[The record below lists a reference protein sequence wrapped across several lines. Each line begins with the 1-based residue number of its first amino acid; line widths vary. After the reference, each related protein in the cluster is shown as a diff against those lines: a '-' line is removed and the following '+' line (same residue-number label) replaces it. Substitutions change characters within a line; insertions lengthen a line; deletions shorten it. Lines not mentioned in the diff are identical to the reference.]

1 MLVGALVFA
10 LALGAYVVAA
20 AHDPRHLWSMIDLQ
34 VYRWGGEMARHHRN
48 VYDLQFEGFLSFT
61 YTPLAVLA
69 FELMSHLSLGVLR
82 FVMTG
87 ASIAALVG
95 ALWVAFG
102 LAGVSERGKRAGLA
116 LGTAGVVL
124 GLEPVA
130 QTLGFGQ
137 VNLLLMLLVLVDLA
151 QPDGRRWKGAGVGL
165 AAAIKLTPAIFVGYL
180 LLNRP
185 PEPIHALDLATRI
198 AAMDG
203 NYHGISQLP
212 DPRRLRELRRQ

>member
-1 MLVGALVFA
+1 SSTFPPGLGMLVGALVFA

-87 ASIAALVG
+87 SSLAALDRK
-95 ALWVAFG
+95 
-102 LAGVSERGKRAGLA
+102 STR
-116 LGTAGVVL
+116 
-124 GLEPVA
+124 
-130 QTLGFGQ
+130 
-137 VNLLLMLLVLVDLA
+137 
-151 QPDGRRWKGAGVGL
+151 
-165 AAAIKLTPAIFVGYL
+165 
-180 LLNRP
+180 LNSS
-185 PEPIHALDLATRI
+185 HVK
-198 AAMDG
+198 
-203 NYHGISQLP
+203 ISYAVFCL
-212 DPRRLRELRRQ
+212 